1 MSRSGRARISA
12 LVTLLVATGLGAG
25 GLVTSGIVPAGAA
38 GRWSIVPTVSPTGP
52 PLGDLSAVS
61 CSSASDCFAVGSG
74 LFEHWNGSSWSI
86 VSGASA
92 GSGAGLFSVSCPSPT
107 SCFAVGD
114 IATETATTFA
124 AKSLIE
130 HWDGSTW
137 SIVPSPVVSGA
148 TDVFLSGVS
157 CTSSTSCFAVGA
169 SSSSPAT
176 FDQFVGSPLV
186 ERWDGSAWSI
196 IPSAGPSDALE
207 AELLGVSCVSASSCY
222 AVGDFQAPAIG
233 GALLEH
239 WDGANWAV
247 VPNPDSS
254 FARKSGSGRRLPV
267 GFARARSSKPQQ
279 IGAFSSSPGLQG
291 VSCTS
296 DANCFAVGNSFTG
309 ALVERW
315 NGTAWSNVTTPT
327 PRNSLGADL
336 GSVACTS
343 PTDCSAVGIEG
354 AVASSGDV
362 IDISDA
368 PLQEHWDGSAF
379 TIVPGPSNAPFS
391 ELSGVA
397 CGSPTA
403 CFAVGDSAFVQLWN
417 GAKWSLAPF
426 GSPTSQSQ
434 LNQVACTSATNC
446 FAVGGFESNVQSDTL
461 IERWNGSSWSKVP
474 SPTPSGS
481 FDALLIG
488 VSCSGP
494 TFCVA
499 VGSYG
504 AANGLRTLIERWNGS
519 SWTVTSSPTPQGAE
533 VAQLTGVACPSA
545 TSCNA
550 VGLGLSLTGAK
561 ALVEHWNGRA
571 WSIVPTPDLSGALFL
586 ELAGIACPSVTD
598 CTAVGTFESLQGT
611 RSPGAQVLVE
621 HWDGKAWSIVPSPNP
636 TGVPFATLISVSCPS
651 TSSCLAV
658 GYDAKSA
665 DGLLHVLSE
674 RCNGKTWT
682 VVNVPVPSV
691 SHSGELLSVACRG
704 SSSCDAVGDTTTK
717 ALIEHWNGSAWSI
730 VASPVPDGTTQ
741 VELSGVSCPS
751 SNTCMAV
758 GRYSARDSIFTL
770 AEIGS

>member
-12 LVTLLVATGLGAG
+12 LVTLLVATALVAG
-25 GLVTSGIVPAGAA
+25 GLVTSSIVLAGAA

-114 IATETATTFA
+114 IATETATTFT

-130 HWDGSTW
+130 RWDGLRW

-157 CTSSTSCFAVGA
+157 CTSATSCFAVGA
-169 SSSSPAT
+169 SSSSPPP
-176 FDQFVGSPLV
+176 SISS
-186 ERWDGSAWSI
+186 SALPWR
-196 IPSAGPSDALE
+196 SAGTARRGRSFPAPARATRSKPSS
-207 AELLGVSCVSASSCY
+207 LGVACVSASSCY

-291 VSCTS
+291 VACTS

-417 GAKWSLAPF
+417 GTKWSLAPF

-504 AANGLRTLIERWNGS
+504 AANGLRTLIERWNGRA
-519 SWTVTSSPTPQGAE
+519 WTMTSSPTPQGAE
-533 VAQLTGVACPSA
+533 IAQLTGVACPSA
-545 TSCNA
+545 TNCNA
-550 VGLGLSLTGAK
+550 VGLRLSLTGGQGARSSTGT
-561 ALVEHWNGRA
+561 AAPGR
-571 WSIVPTPDLSGALFL
+571 
-586 ELAGIACPSVTD
+586 
-598 CTAVGTFESLQGT
+598 
-611 RSPGAQVLVE
+611 
-621 HWDGKAWSIVPSPNP
+621 
-636 TGVPFATLISVSCPS
+636 SC
-651 TSSCLAV
+651 
-658 GYDAKSA
+658 
-665 DGLLHVLSE
+665 
-674 RCNGKTWT
+674 R
-682 VVNVPVPSV
+682 
-691 SHSGELLSVACRG
+691 
-704 SSSCDAVGDTTTK
+704 
-717 ALIEHWNGSAWSI
+717 
-730 VASPVPDGTTQ
+730 
-741 VELSGVSCPS
+741 
-751 SNTCMAV
+751 
-758 GRYSARDSIFTL
+758 ART
-770 AEIGS
+770 

>member
-1 MSRSGRARISA
+1 M
-12 LVTLLVATGLGAG
+12 
-25 GLVTSGIVPAGAA
+25 
-38 GRWSIVPTVSPTGP
+38 
-52 PLGDLSAVS
+52 
-61 CSSASDCFAVGSG
+61 
-74 LFEHWNGSSWSI
+74 
-86 VSGASA
+86 
-92 GSGAGLFSVSCPSPT
+92 
-107 SCFAVGD
+107 GD
-114 IATETATTFA
+114 IATETETTFT
-124 AKSLIE
+124 AKPLIE

-137 SIVPSPVVSGA
+137 SIVPSPVLSGA

-176 FDQFVGSPLV
+176 FLQFVGTPLV
-186 ERWDGSAWSI
+186 ERWDGSTWSI
-196 IPSAGPSDALE
+196 VPSSGPSDALE

-239 WDGANWAV
+239 WNGANWSV

-279 IGAFSSSPGLQG
+279 IGEFSSSPGLQG

-343 PTDCSAVGIEG
+343 PTDCSAVGTQG
-354 AVASSGDV
+354 AVESSGNV
-362 IDISDA
+362 IDIADA

-379 TIVPGPSNAPFS
+379 TIVPGPGNAPFS

-397 CGSPTA
+397 CGSPTE

-417 GAKWSLAPF
+417 GSKWSLAPF

-461 IERWNGSSWSKVP
+461 IERWNGSTWSKVP

-481 FDALLIG
+481 FDAVLIG

-504 AANGLRTLIERWNGS
+504 AGNGLRTLVERWNGS

-533 VAQLTGVACPSA
+533 IAQLTGVACPSA
-545 TSCNA
+545 TNCNA

-571 WSIVPTPDLSGALFL
+571 WSIVPTPSPERRDLPRVGRHHVPERHRLHRGRHLRVAAGHTLTRRPGPGGALGRQGVVDRAEPEPGRLSLCDVVLRVVPRHL
-586 ELAGIACPSVTD
+586 EL
-598 CTAVGTFESLQGT
+598 
-611 RSPGAQVLVE
+611 
-621 HWDGKAWSIVPSPNP
+621 
-636 TGVPFATLISVSCPS
+636 
-651 TSSCLAV
+651 
-658 GYDAKSA
+658 
-665 DGLLHVLSE
+665 
-674 RCNGKTWT
+674 
-682 VVNVPVPSV
+682 
-691 SHSGELLSVACRG
+691 RG
-704 SSSCDAVGDTTTK
+704 RGFRR
-717 ALIEHWNGSAWSI
+717 E
-730 VASPVPDGTTQ
+730 
-741 VELSGVSCPS
+741 
-751 SNTCMAV
+751 V
-758 GRYSARDSIFTL
+758 GRRFAARLVRALERQDVGGRERAGAEQLPQHRAPARCRAAAPAVAMRSATPRPRR
-770 AEIGS
+770 